1 VEIAGAVP
9 DRDSVGDVLDLTADV
24 PANGTASAPIK
35 LVLHW

>member
-24 PANGTASAPIK
+24 PAGGTASAPIK